1 MPQVP
6 YASYLRI
13 YEPLTAFPEPER
25 SHWER
30 YAQRDDLPGAQDELA
45 RSLISLITD
54 PGRPAPEEESGDAF
68 VARLDGALYV
78 CPWRTRL
85 RAWQALEEA
94 GHWMMPESVL
104 DRALPVAG
112 RRRAE
117 RQHRRWVGRHPTA
130 RPWIRS
136 ALWHVPIR
144 WFSLFDDSEREF
156 FGGAGGPSAPGQ
168 PPVAGGEP
176 PSGEV
181 DPGARGQ
188 DGARPEDTAP
198 TARARP
204 ASLRYRTSM
213 VRARHR
219 LAGALR
225 TVRRATP
232 HGLLVPALTD
242 VGRWLEEFH
251 PRSLVELDYGGL
263 VHTISADRL
272 EADHSAADV
281 GEAVAALAAE
291 DVGRAGELYEVL
303 TERWTAVRERQFAS

>member
-1 MPQVP
+1 MRV
-6 YASYLRI
+6 

-30 YAQRDDLPGAQDELA
+30 YARSDDLPDAQDELRA
-45 RSLISLITD
+45 SLIRLIAD
-54 PGRPAPEEESGDAF
+54 PGRVVPEEESGDAF
-68 VARLDGALYV
+68 VARLDGALHI

-85 RAWQALEEA
+85 RAWHALEEA
-94 GHWMMPESVL
+94 GHWMMPDSVL

-117 RQHRRWVGRHPTA
+117 RQHLRWAGRHPGA

-156 FGGAGGPSAPGQ
+156 SGGAGGSRDADQLSGDAPASSPG
-168 PPVAGGEP
+168 PAAG
-176 PSGEV
+176 
-181 DPGARGQ
+181 
-188 DGARPEDTAP
+188 PEGGPEGGRADESP
-198 TARARP
+198 TTRDESV
-204 ASLRYRTSM
+204 SLRYRTPM
-213 VRARHR
+213 VRARRR
-219 LAGALR
+219 LGEALR
-225 TVRRATP
+225 TVRHATP
-232 HGLLVPALTD
+232 HGLLVPALAD

-281 GEAVAALAAE
+281 AGAVAALAAE

>member
-1 MPQVP
+1 MPKVP
-6 YASYLRI
+6 YASYLRV
-13 YEPLTAFPEPER
+13 YEPLTAFPDPER

-30 YAQRDDLPGAQDELA
+30 YARRGDLPDAQDELT
-45 RSLISLITD
+45 RSLVALITD
-54 PGRPAPEEESGDAF
+54 PGRAAPEEENGDAF
-68 VARLDGALYV
+68 VAELGGALYV

-85 RAWQALEEA
+85 RAWQALAEA
-94 GHWMMPESVL
+94 GHWMMPDSVL

-117 RQHRRWVGRHPTA
+117 RQHRRWAARHPQA

-144 WFSLFDDSEREF
+144 WFSLFDDAEREF
-156 FGGAGGPSAPGQ
+156 VGGAGGTASSL
-168 PPVAGGEP
+168 PVA
-176 PSGEV
+176 
-181 DPGARGQ
+181 DPGAAPAQ
-188 DGARPEDTAP
+188 DAAPPPGGPAREERP
-198 TARARP
+198 TAGDDP
-204 ASLRYRTSM
+204 VSLRYRTPM
-213 VRARHR
+213 VRARRR

-225 TVRRATP
+225 TVRHATP

-272 EADHSAADV
+272 EADHSAAEVAD
-281 GEAVAALAAE
+281 AVAALAAD